1 MDAYGAAQPITTWPL
16 KRILHEIPELR
27 GLKPAADQSKLA
39 ATTAL
44 VATYL
49 ETFWRDFQNT
59 SSLETIQESRELALS
74 PFSDPDHAV
83 QQFRYLML
91 TDPNDPLQIK
101 EYRTDLHGNDRSGEG
116 AIAGF
121 LRTSGFTSLP
131 LLFGPR
137 EQPLT
142 DYRDLGSQE
151 LHHHLC
157 RVIAFAQHV
166 TPAAASRWTLGGEQV
181 PVLVQGVAWIDP
193 AGGQVL
199 QMRTDLLAPQPRVGL
214 HRATTIVTF
223 APVQFHSRPG
233 NFWLPLSVTVTVD
246 LDKYTFVN
254 RHTYSDYQVFTVL
267 TS

>member
-1 MDAYGAAQPITTWPL
+1 MEAYRAAEPITTWPL
-16 KRILHEIPELR
+16 KRILHEVPELK
-27 GLKPAADQSKLA
+27 GLKPAPDQSKLA
-39 ATTAL
+39 PTMAQ
-44 VATYL
+44 VAANL
-49 ETFWRDFQNT
+49 ETFWKSFQNT
-59 SSLETIQESRELALS
+59 SSLETIEESRELAIS

-91 TDPNDPLQIK
+91 TDPNNPLQIK
-101 EYRTDLHGNDRSGEG
+101 EYRTDLQGRDRSGEE
-116 AIAGF
+116 AVSGF

-131 LLFGPR
+131 LVFGPR

-151 LHHHLC
+151 FHHHPC
-157 RVIAFAQHV
+157 RVIAFAQRV

-181 PVLVQGVAWIDP
+181 PVLVQGLAWIDP
-193 AGGQVL
+193 AGGQIT

-223 APVQFHSRPG
+223 APVQFRSKPG
-233 NFWLPLSVTVTVD
+233 IFWLPVNVTVTID

-254 RHTYSDYQVFTVL
+254 RHTYSDYRVFTVL